1 MLRVLK
7 SIFIAATLGLGAM
20 AASQQVPADQL
31 IFGNE
36 GDNDIEVKA
45 FDKPALSDLL
55 TVEPRLSVFYDYLRQ
70 SETLV
75 RLFALVDID
84 VVASLESSLIRMSAD
99 LSTYRSNASHQTHL
113 PLYSHLKTL
122 PY

>member
-7 SIFIAATLGLGAM
+7 SIFIAATLGLGAI

-36 GDNDIEVKA
+36 GDNNIEVKA

-84 VVASLESSLIRMSAD
+84 VATLKSSLIRMSAD

-113 PLYSHLKTL
+113 PQYSHRKTL